1 MCYSQRRV
9 HLNPLANAVVSSV
22 CGSGWLSE
30 AALTPKLSLSLRG
43 WQVRVCALLAG
54 VPTLTEV
61 HDALAES
68 DTIAVVVDALPAV
81 KALATPGEAWHQE
94 VRVKLSAA
102 DTSVKALRSLLD
114 CGERLPVR
122 MDDAL
127 NAVRARLRVKDAE
140 AALKKVTSGTHS
152 VAVMEEALRDIN
164 LLGPEA
170 TAGSRPVAELRE
182 RIATAR
188 SWEERARRFMAAG
201 AVAVAEGVEPPAA
214 SASTQGTST
223 APSVTA
229 TASDPPVESAAA
241 DPTATATAQV
251 SFAG

>member
-61 HDALAES
+61 HEALAES

-81 KALATPGEAWHQE
+81 KALATQGEAWHQE

-140 AALKKVTSGTHS
+140 AALKKR
-152 VAVMEEALRDIN
+152 EEALKTQMDEMEK
-164 LLGPEA
+164 LAAEA
-170 TAGSRPVAELRE
+170 
-182 RIATAR
+182 
-188 SWEERARRFMAAG
+188 MAADK
-201 AVAVAEGVEPPAA
+201 VAAEEAAKAETLHQSAA
-214 SASTQGTST
+214 SSEAKRAKYVNTYWYGVWVVFDQFH
-223 APSVTA
+223 
-229 TASDPPVESAAA
+229 
-241 DPTATATAQV
+241 
-251 SFAG
+251 SFF